1 MDITDIRIRKVNA
14 DGKLKAYV
22 TVTFDD
28 SFVVHNVKIIEG
40 ENGVFIAMPSRKTKS
55 GEYKD
60 VAHPI
65 NTSFRTRL
73 QDRILEA
80 IPEANR
86 GWSWSWRYSD
96 FDTARRGL
104 SMGATTATGACGSAR
119 PARGGPSTPRCGDR
133 RTAAPGCYPSPR
145 HSQRG
150 SSSTCRGSPPRPR
163 VSTGGCSSR
172 SRVSGQ
178 ASRRRSSTRDSC
190 RREAST

>member
-65 NTSFRTRL
+65 NTAFRTRL
-73 QDRILEA
+73 QDRILE
-80 IPEANR
+80 E
-86 GWSWSWRYSD
+86 YE
-96 FDTARRGL
+96 
-104 SMGATTATGACGSAR
+104 SMGDAVE
-119 PARGGPSTPRCGDR
+119 
-133 RTAAPGCYPSPR
+133 TAAG
-145 HSQRG
+145 G
-150 SSSTCRGSPPRPR
+150 SGKY
-163 VSTGGCSSR
+163 
-172 SRVSGQ
+172 
-178 ASRRRSSTRDSC
+178 
-190 RREAST
+190 